1 MNELPEIDNFQY
13 IFHNDIPLIDTRAP
27 IEFKRGAFPNTL
39 NMPLMNDE
47 ERHLVGLDYKN
58 NGRNS
63 AIDLG
68 YRLVS
73 GDIKMNRMDVWL
85 DFVRKHPNGAL
96 FCFRGGLRSEIAQK
110 WIFDSSGIKY
120 PRVKGGY
127 KNMRRY
133 LTKELEQLINLK
145 NLLIIGGQT
154 GCGKTLL
161 LN

>member
-1 MNELPEIDNFQY
+1 MPEIDNFQY

-96 FCFRGGLRSEIAQK
+96 FCFRGGLRSEIAQ
-110 WIFDSSGIKY
+110 
-120 PRVKGGY
+120 
-127 KNMRRY
+127 
-133 LTKELEQLINLK
+133 
-145 NLLIIGGQT
+145 
-154 GCGKTLL
+154 
-161 LN
+161 